1 MFSRFNVRVRVSGW
15 WLRHK
20 LVLNLVVRVQ
30 VSVTIWVG
38 VMFKVGIW
46 GLGIKLG
53 DRIRFSVRVKV
64 LGQC

>member
-15 WLRHK
+15 WLRHE

-53 DRIRFSVRVKV
+53 DRIRLSVRVKV

>member
-1 MFSRFNVRVRVSGW
+1 M
-15 WLRHK
+15 

-53 DRIRFSVRVKV
+53 DRIRFSVRVKYWV
-64 LGQC
+64 SVDLGLGLS